1 MVEVDARDDREDRR
15 QNVGGVEAAAQANFD
30 NPEFNAFAR
39 EAFERHGG
47 NAFEIRGVSAKPVPT
62 EKLLDELQQASKNS
76 SKGFIFDFP
85 AIEAHALVDS
95 LEMRGGI
102 QPGAKARMPKNRF
115 QKSRCRAFAI
125 GSRDVSARI
134 SPVRATKALGKNG
147 NVLQVELGRR
157 GLRRRSQFPSQGQ
170 KIANRRVVIHLI
182 P

>member
-1 MVEVDARDDREDRR
+1 MAESSTSAGHSGGRAPAIRWFQGAKIHALLFFFSSRRRHTRWNCDWSSDVCSSDLPEEIFMVEVDARDDREDRR

-115 QKSRCRAFAI
+115 QK
-125 GSRDVSARI
+125 
-134 SPVRATKALGKNG
+134 
-147 NVLQVELGRR
+147 
-157 GLRRRSQFPSQGQ
+157 
-170 KIANRRVVIHLI
+170 
-182 P
+182 

>member
-102 QPGAKARMPKNRF
+102 QPGAKEIGRA
-115 QKSRCRAFAI
+115 SCR
-125 GSRDVSARI
+125 
-134 SPVRATKALGKNG
+134 
-147 NVLQVELGRR
+147 E
-157 GLRRRSQFPSQGQ
+157 
-170 KIANRRVVIHLI
+170 RV
-182 P
+182 